1 MPNLILIKNFPN
13 RLLAEMAQQ
22 SLEAEGILSLLKA
35 PDYGISGSGAG
46 GGSACSPDRVSIFM
60 SRKKMPEELKIL
72 SGRSMTASKLIRSN
86 FFLILSRT
94 TKFQEKI

>member
-1 MPNLILIKNFPN
+1 MLNLILIKNFPN

-46 GGSACSPDRVSIFM
+46 GGSDIFTGQGVDLYVA
-60 SRKKMPEELKIL
+60 EENT
-72 SGRSMTASKLIRSN
+72 GRAEDIVRAQYDG
-86 FFLILSRT
+86 I
-94 TKFQEKI
+94 